1 MKYFHIDNIKLN
13 YDLEFKNNSNSS
25 FWKQNTPL
33 IEYCE
38 TLGINIPHYCY
49 HKNLS
54 ISGNCRMCLVELKNS
69 PKPIVSCA
77 MNAKSCLTNGD
88 VYTNSSLVKKAR
100 ENVLEFLLLNHPL
113 DCPIC
118 DQGGECDLQDQSL
131 FFGLTKKRFYS
142 FKRVILNKN
151 IGPIVKTVMTRCI
164 HCTRCVRFAAEI
176 AGVEDIGMFGRGLSS
191 EIGTYVDKLF
201 QSELSGNVIDLCP
214 VGALTSKPYPF
225 THRSWELKSV
235 TSIDFSD
242 GFGTPTQLFI
252 KNNHIIRILP
262 GYDKLNHNTN
272 WISDKTRFSF
282 DGMFSPERIIYSFLD
297 DNNKKSFLNLSWQKL
312 FKEFFCTLYF
322 QNHLLKHY
330 YRPRPMIML
339 LGTNTSLEVLNL
351 LNALTRKYSF
361 FKLRRVDSQSTN
373 VDLEQNYLL
382 DLNLNNRILTSD
394 TCWLIGIN
402 PRYEGS
408 KLNLKLRS
416 RYLQGNFKIIQIGSL
431 INLTFPN
438 INITSNTKIL
448 KSLIEGNNLFCQE
461 FVNSSNPILISNAE
475 IFKRKDY
482 FGLANLL
489 KFLSKHVHLFSQS
502 DDKSQLNILHHTLGS
517 VGFSNFTNLKTIQN
531 KDLKN
536 ATGIY
541 FINNSFSSFNV
552 KKLLNLKL
560 LNLFQSCI
568 LENKILITQNSS
580 LDTQLIAELKR
591 GFNWSNHLHLPNTV
605 FFESPGTYINTEGNV
620 SKVSRII
627 KPLGQTKDNWQI
639 IRKMF
644 SYSKK
649 MLFMTNF
656 LNDNKLTF
664 NSSSLSH
671 FTCYTGF
678 QCYAVSNLN
687 NLAFS
692 FLKTIVGN
700 RPYTA
705 KFKSK
710 KKKVFSS
717 QFRFWLNDFYVD
729 DKNFNSNYS
738 STMIQCS
745 KLSRLK
751 CSNFKI

>member
-1 MKYFHIDNIKLN
+1 MKYFNIDNIKFN

-77 MNAKSCLTNGD
+77 MTAKSCLTNGD

-142 FKRVILNKN
+142 FKRVVLNKN

-201 QSELSGNVIDLCP
+201 QSELSGNIIDLCP

-235 TSIDFSD
+235 RSSDFSD

-262 GYDKLNHNTN
+262 AYDSVSHRTN

-282 DGMFSPERIIYSFLD
+282 DGMFSPEKIIYSFLD
-297 DNNKKSFLNLSWQKL
+297 NNNKKAILNLSWQKL

-322 QNHLLKHY
+322 QSHLLKHY
-330 YRPRPMIML
+330 YRPHPVIIL
-339 LGTNTSLEVLNL
+339 LEANTNLEVLNL
-351 LNALTRKYSF
+351 LNTLTRKYSI
-361 FKLRRVDSQSTN
+361 FKLRRTESHKVN
-373 VDLEQNYLL
+373 VDLERNYLL
-382 DLNLNNRILTSD
+382 DSDFNNKILTSD
-394 TCWLIGIN
+394 TCWLIGVN

-408 KLNLKLRS
+408 KLNLRLRS
-416 RYLQGNFKIIQIGSL
+416 RYLKGNFKIIQIGSL
-431 INLTFPN
+431 INLTFPDV
-438 INITSNTKIL
+438 NITSNTKIL
-448 KSLIEGNNLFCQE
+448 KSLVEGNNLFCQE
-461 FVNSSNPILISNAE
+461 FVNSVDPILISNAE
-475 IFKRKDY
+475 IFRRKDS
-482 FGLANLL
+482 FGFMNLL
-489 KFLSKHVHLFSQS
+489 NLLNRNINLFAQFNSKSP
-502 DDKSQLNILHHTLGS
+502 LNILQPSLGN
-517 VGFSNFTNLKTIQN
+517 VGFLNFSTLKTIQN

-536 ATGIY
+536 AAGIY
-541 FINNSFSSFNV
+541 FINNSFSNPNI

-560 LNLFQSCI
+560 LNLFQSHRC
-568 LENKILITQNSS
+568 ENKILITQSSS
-580 LDTQLIAELKR
+580 LDNKLVIELKQ
-591 GFNWSNHLHLPNTV
+591 GFHWNNHLHLPNTV
-605 FFESPGTYINTEGNV
+605 FFETTGTYINTEGNV
-620 SKVSRII
+620 NKITRII
-627 KPLGQTKDNWQI
+627 KPLGQTKNNWQI

-649 MLFMTNF
+649 MLFMTSF
-656 LNDNKLTF
+656 LGNGKLTF
-664 NSSSLSH
+664 NSNTLFH
-671 FTCYTGF
+671 FSCYIGF
-678 QCYAVSNLN
+678 QYYAVSNLN
-687 NLAFS
+687 TLAFS
-692 FLKTIVGN
+692 LLKTVAVHRQN
-700 RPYTA
+700 TA

-710 KKKVFSS
+710 RKKLLSS
-717 QFRFWLNDFYVD
+717 QFRFWLNDYYVD
-729 DKNFNSNYS
+729 NKKFNCNYS

-745 KLSRLK
+745 KLSRLN
-751 CSNFKI
+751 STNFKF